1 MLSNPFLLLFAGVLA
16 CCLLLGGGTKAG
28 FLSDAIIQLAAIP
41 LLLTALWRLSDL
53 SSIRR
58 LRWALAFCL
67 AVILVP
73 LLQLVPLPPEV
84 WTALPNRQ
92 PVAAAFE
99 LLGRDLPWMPVSVS
113 PHATALSALSLLP
126 PVAIFLAMLSLD
138 DRGRR
143 TASVV
148 VLGVGILN
156 VIVGLNQIAQGPSSP
171 LRFYA
176 YTNPT
181 EAVGFFANRNHLAAL
196 LYCVTIIA
204 AAWAVEAVRAFETA
218 RARREG
224 RAIVPLAAAFA
235 VLVALVAAQAMARSR
250 GGLGLTMVALA
261 GAFALSFF
269 DRRDTSG
276 FTPGRLLVGTTAF
289 AVMFAGQFALYRIM
303 ERFSTD
309 QLEDSRIV
317 FARNT
322 IEAAKAYMPLGSGMG
337 TFVPVYGMFEKP
349 EDALLDAYV
358 NRAHNDVL
366 ELWLELGVAGLL
378 LMAVFVAWLAIASW
392 KLWRRGGAG
401 AAGIDLLLAR
411 AATLAIALLGAHS
424 FVDYP
429 LRTTAM
435 MAFMAFACG
444 LLIAPTPG
452 AGSEPPADRSG
463 ARRKKT
469 SKRGAARAPEPPPR
483 SPVPA
488 SPAPAANIPG
498 ERWGQGIEWPEEWRS
513 PGSPQAAPQP
523 PRPDE
528 PPKKE

>member
-1 MLSNPFLLLFAGVLA
+1 
-16 CCLLLGGGTKAG
+16 
-28 FLSDAIIQLAAIP
+28 
-41 LLLTALWRLSDL
+41 
-53 SSIRR
+53 
-58 LRWALAFCL
+58 
-67 AVILVP
+67 
-73 LLQLVPLPPEV
+73 
-84 WTALPNRQ
+84 
-92 PVAAAFE
+92 
-99 LLGRDLPWMPVSVS
+99 
-113 PHATALSALSLLP
+113 
-126 PVAIFLAMLSLD
+126 MLSLD

-143 TASVV
+143 TASLV

-196 LYCVTIIA
+196 LYCVTVIA
-204 AAWAVEAVRAFETA
+204 AAWAVEAVRVFEAA

-289 AVMFAGQFALYRIM
+289 AVMFASQFALYRIM

-366 ELWLELGVAGLL
+366 ELWLEFGRGWARADGRVRSVARRRILE
-378 LMAVFVAWLAIASW
+378 AVAAG
-392 KLWRRGGAG
+392 RGGCCRHRFAACARRDAG
-401 AAGIDLLLAR
+401 HRLAWRTLLRRLPHAHNRHDGVHGLRLRPPDRADPRRRERASRGPIGSKAQEDLKAGNYARAR
-411 AATLAIALLGAHS
+411 AA
-424 FVDYP
+424 
-429 LRTTAM
+429 
-435 MAFMAFACG
+435 
-444 LLIAPTPG
+444 APQSG
-452 AGSEPPADRSG
+452 AGF
-463 ARRKKT
+463 
-469 SKRGAARAPEPPPR
+469 ARAR
-483 SPVPA
+483 YHHSRRAVGTGYRVA
-488 SPAPAANIPG
+488 RGVA
-498 ERWGQGIEWPEEWRS
+498 
-513 PGSPQAAPQP
+513 
-523 PRPDE
+523 
-528 PPKKE
+528 